1 MNSIME
7 IKQKSRKDKM
17 VTLYDRIEARTAEQT
32 LKKIVE
38 INMEDESYI
47 NEGKEWAHQNMVE
60 GATFKLT
67 PISLYLS
74 TPGGNVYDGLA
85 LYDTI
90 ESSTTPV
97 EIICSGKVMS
107 MGIIVCLASSIRKA
121 LRSTTFMIH
130 QVSGM
135 IFGTLQDMKESVEET
150 NRLNEIIFDIIVK
163 KSKVTREKL
172 DCIIR
177 QKEDWYFSAEEAL
190 NLGIITEII
199 D

>member
-97 EIICSGKVMS
+97 EIICSGIS
-107 MGIIVCLASSIRKA
+107 ASSVSLRKHVILPYSLTSSRIVRFILTA
-121 LRSTTFMIH
+121 CKKRNTDSPRKRTAGIAIH
-130 QVSGM
+130 FHVFIPYM
-135 IFGTLQDMKESVEET
+135 
-150 NRLNEIIFDIIVK
+150 IIF
-163 KSKVTREKL
+163 
-172 DCIIR
+172 
-177 QKEDWYFSAEEAL
+177 FSVL
-190 NLGIITEII
+190 
-199 D
+199 